1 MKKSNF
7 KKLFE
12 NPPLT
17 LAISFAVIIVLGA
30 ILLNLPV
37 SSQNGKSVGFV
48 NALFTS
54 ASATCVTGLTVVN
67 TAAYWSVFGKIVII
81 SLIQIGGLGTMVVF
95 SMLAVILRRRIGL
108 KQRLLIKEQLNSNS
122 LKGLV
127 RLVKYV
133 ISVSFFIEFLG
144 ALLLSIKFI
153 PIYGITK
160 GILFGIFHSISAFC
174 NAGFDLL
181 GNSLVPYYNDVYLNL
196 VIMGL
201 VIVGGLGFT
210 VYLDVY
216 HKKKWTK
223 FNLHTKLVL
232 ITSAILLLVGI
243 VFFLL
248 IENNNTRTIG
258 NMPFKDKLLVA
269 SFQSTIVRTA
279 GFNSIDT
286 SKLTDAT
293 IFLLTIL
300 MFIGGSP
307 ASTAG
312 GIKTTTFG
320 VLLFTSISML
330 KGERRTVVLKKTVP
344 MSTILKALVIVFM
357 CMLLVVFV
365 AFGVQVV
372 EKDRFEFIDVL
383 FETVSAFATVGITR
397 GITPELSS
405 VSKIIL
411 TITMFLGRVGPTT
424 LAVGFMRK
432 KKISMLKYS
441 EANIIVG

>member
-432 KKISMLKYS
+432 KKISKLKYS

>member
-232 ITSAILLLVGI
+232 ITSSILLLVGI

-432 KKISMLKYS
+432 KKISKLKYS